1 MREADIASHTFAAPV
16 APWLAARAAGAPL
29 QFRDL
34 VADGKRKL
42 QQSGCLLVEGAGGL
56 LVPLAEGK
64 RMADLAAE
72 LSLPL
77 LIIARTGLGTVNHT
91 LLTAAYARQAGL
103 EVLGVILNDSQ
114 SGDYDL
120 SRQPAAMQ
128 MVKDN
133 AHMIEQFGDVP
144 VLEEGLAVLEADDDE
159 LLSIMSAAFK
169 YPLLEK
175 DTLVAGAR
183 KAMELKVGTYC
194 IVASGRGP
202 TGKEVDQVIAAVK
215 EIKTT
220 MPMKICACLGI
231 LSDEQAGRLKE
242 AGVDRYNH
250 NLNTSAGNFNKITT
264 THTYDDRV
272 ATVEKAKASG
282 MSPCSGCI
290 VGMGETNQEIVEI
303 AYALRELDADSI
315 PVNFL
320 NSIKGTPLEN
330 NKELN
335 PRKCLKVL
343 ALMRFI
349 NPTKEIRASGG
360 REVNLR
366 SMQVLCLYAA
376 NSLFVG
382 DYLTTEGQEASQ
394 DHKMIEDM
402 GFEIE
407 LCAL

>member
-1 MREADIASHTFAAPV
+1 MITMQTNWNE
-16 APWLAARAAGAPL
+16 
-29 QFRDL
+29 
-34 VADGKRKL
+34 
-42 QQSGCLLVEGAGGL
+42 
-56 LVPLAEGK
+56 LAEKAIRG
-64 RMADLAAE
+64 E
-72 LSLPL
+72 
-77 LIIARTGLGTVNHT
+77 
-91 LLTAAYARQAGL
+91 LLT
-103 EVLGVILNDSQ
+103 I
-114 SGDYDL
+114 
-120 SRQPAAMQ
+120 
-128 MVKDN
+128 
-133 AHMIEQFGDVP
+133 
-144 VLEEGLAVLEADDDE
+144 EEGLAVLEADDDA
-159 LLSIMSAAFK
+159 LLDIMSAAFKVRKHYFGKKVKLNLIINAKSGLCPEDCGYCSQSIVSTAPVSK

-183 KAMELKVGTYC
+183 KAMDLKVGTYC

-215 EIKTT
+215 EIKST

-231 LSDEQAGRLKE
+231 LSDEQAVRLKE

-349 NPTKEIRASGG
+349 NPAKEIRASGG